1 MTGRKFGHGL
11 MWALIAVLMPGRVS
25 AQQTKPNA
33 SEPLWVLGGG
43 LRLKTRFYESA
54 KRSAHPR
61 MIIILHGDSPFG
73 PPSYQYAFAKRA
85 AEQLDDVVAVA
96 ILRPGY
102 TDDAGDQ
109 SDGVRGETTGD
120 NYTPAVVD
128 ALAEAIGELKLTF
141 HPSATVLVGHSGGAA
156 IAADLLGRHS
166 ESAAGA
172 LLVSCPCDV
181 VAWRL
186 HMFEMQGGAI
196 WKQPVESLSPIEL
209 AGEVPAAK
217 HVRLV
222 VGAEDPVAPPRF
234 TQAYADAMTK
244 HGVPVQMRVEAGLK
258 HDILLE
264 PVVEV
269 ELKALLQSLPR
280 K

>member
-1 MTGRKFGHGL
+1 
-11 MWALIAVLMPGRVS
+11 MWAVVVGVLMPS
-25 AQQTKPNA
+25 AGGGQQTKMQQAGPNPN
-33 SEPLWVLGGG
+33 EPLWVLGGG
-43 LRLKTRFYESA
+43 LRLKTRFSESA

-61 MIIILHGDSPFG
+61 MIVVLHGDSPFG
-73 PPSYQYAFAKRA
+73 PPSYQYGFAKRVA
-85 AEQLDDVVAVA
+85 AQEDDVVAVA

-128 ALAEAIGELKLTF
+128 SLAEAIAELELQF

-156 IAADLLGRHS
+156 ISADLLGRHP
-166 ESAAGA
+166 ESAGGA

-181 VAWRL
+181 AAWRL

-196 WKQPVESLSPIEL
+196 WKTPVESLSPVDL
-209 AGEVPAAK
+209 AGGVPVSK
-217 HVRLV
+217 KVRML

-234 TQAYADAMTK
+234 TRAYADALSK
-244 HGVPVQMRVEAGLK
+244 DGVTVEVRVEPGLK

-264 PVVEV
+264 PVVME
-269 ELKALLQSLPR
+269 ELRRLLGSLGGR